1 MNASLNWRHCTVERI
16 TNTLVLMDAEG
27 EVLEVY
33 EIAPTKGGR
42 RAAKRTVKEWGQ
54 NYTFEFA
61 AAMNL
66 I

>member
-1 MNASLNWRHCTVERI
+1 MTNHSNWRFCTVERI
-16 TNTLVLMDAEG
+16 TNTLVLMDFDG
-27 EVLEVY
+27 EVLELH
-33 EIAPTKGGR
+33 EIASTKGGR

-54 NYTFEFA
+54 HYTFEYA

>member
-1 MNASLNWRHCTVERI
+1 MTKHTNWRFCTVERI
-16 TNTLVLMDAEG
+16 TNTLVLMDFDG
-27 EVLEVY
+27 EVLALH
-33 EIAPTKGGR
+33 EIAATKGGR

-54 NYTFEFA
+54 LYTFEYV

>member
-1 MNASLNWRHCTVERI
+1 MNTSLNWRHCTVERI
-16 TNTLVLMDAEG
+16 TNTLVLMDADC
-27 EVLEVY
+27 EVLELH
-33 EIAPTKGGR
+33 EMSLTKGGR

-54 NYTFEFA
+54 HYTFEHA

>member
-1 MNASLNWRHCTVERI
+1 MNDHSNWRFCTVERI
-16 TNTLVLMDAEG
+16 TNTLVLMDTDG
-27 EVLEVY
+27 EVLELH
-33 EIAPTKGGR
+33 EIAQTKGGR

-54 NYTFEFA
+54 HYTFEYA

>member
-1 MNASLNWRHCTVERI
+1 MNTYLNWRHCTVERI
-16 TNTLVLMDAEG
+16 TNTLVLMDTDG
-27 EVLEVY
+27 EVLELH

-54 NYTFEFA
+54 HYTFEYA
-61 AAMNL
+61 PAMNL

>member
-16 TNTLVLMDAEG
+16 TNTLVLMDADG
-27 EVLEVY
+27 EVLELH
-33 EIAPTKGGR
+33 EIVPTKGGR
-42 RAAKRTVKEWGQ
+42 RAAKHTVKEWGQ
-54 NYTFEFA
+54 HYTFEFA